1 MVSCRPANADK
12 HPGLVDRTSVRR
24 PKEAVEAER
33 AAKAAEKEQAAAA
46 REKNIRNLAQIE
58 AGARKKRTQMNVEA
72 CHPKDQLIVPRATRA
87 QKSVVLES
95 IQGKFF
101 VTLSESLM
109 SSYEHQTRLENW
121 QHCNGTRRWQR
132 CNGACR

>member
-1 MVSCRPANADK
+1 MVSRRPANADK

-24 PKEAVEAER
+24 PKEAVEAEH

-72 CHPKDQLIVPRATRA
+72 CHPKDQLIMPRATRA

-121 QHCNGTRRWQR
+121 QHCNGTRRWQ
-132 CNGACR
+132 